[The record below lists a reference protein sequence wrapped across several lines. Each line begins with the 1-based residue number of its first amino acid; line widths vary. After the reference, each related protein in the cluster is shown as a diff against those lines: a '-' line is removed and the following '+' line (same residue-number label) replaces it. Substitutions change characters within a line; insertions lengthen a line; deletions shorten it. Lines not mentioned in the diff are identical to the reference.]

1 MNLVIHAHTFKNE
14 PLPQVIV
21 GNFDVAGGSIGRAPT
36 NTLTLPDPDRHISR
50 SHAQIICNDGD
61 FLIRNVSSANP
72 IAVDGRVVLPGEVVS
87 LGHCVEIL
95 MGSYALQAKR
105 ITATLTTGS
114 ATSNRDAEPEFAAPP
129 SSATPSQIAAFSEL
143 VREHGVAPT
152 IDEWPSIIE
161 PAEAGLRPVQ
171 EVPTSWFKFGAKP
184 DAQVAPAVV
193 PAQLQATGILQPV
206 HHMAE
211 TTMPAVRVPSPR
223 EMPFAAT
230 PPRPMPPIP
239 GAAAGSDSLA
249 GALLETPEPPQPP
262 DIPLPE
268 LCDQNAET
276 PARQAS
282 PAELWA
288 AFCAGA
294 KASMD
299 LPQGLDAET
308 MHMLGQVLHHA
319 MDGTLKLVAL
329 RTAAKQ
335 DLRAQVTTI
344 QSRNNN
350 PVKFAPDA
358 GSAIEQLLQPAR
370 GFMVGRAAM
379 IDAMDDLVGH
389 ASGTMSGMRAALSGA
404 LQRFEPK
411 LLESKLSSSTML
423 DTLLPMN
430 RRAKLWELYLEHHQR
445 IQNEAEEDFHE
456 VFGKAFMK
464 AYDEQ
469 IERLRTERKK

>member
-21 GNFDVAGGSIGRAPT
+21 GNFDVTGGSIGRAPT
-36 NTLTLPDPDRHISR
+36 NTLTLPDPDRHIPR

-105 ITATLTTGS
+105 ITATLTTGR

-193 PAQLQATGILQPV
+193 PAQFQATGILRPV
-206 HHMAE
+206 QHMAE

-223 EMPFAAT
+223 EIPFAVT
-230 PPRPMPPIP
+230 PPTPMPPIP
-239 GAAAGSDSLA
+239 GAATASDLLA
-249 GALLETPEPPQPP
+249 HRLGLLR
-262 DIPLPE
+262 LPSHHQISRC
-268 LCDQNAET
+268 LSSAIKT
-276 PARQAS
+276 LRRQ
-282 PAELWA
+282 
-288 AFCAGA
+288 
-294 KASMD
+294 
-299 LPQGLDAET
+299 QGR
-308 MHMLGQVLHHA
+308 QVLPSC
-319 MDGTLKLVAL
+319 GPL
-329 RTAAKQ
+329 
-335 DLRAQVTTI
+335 
-344 QSRNNN
+344 
-350 PVKFAPDA
+350 FAPVPKRLWICPKGLIPRPCTCWD
-358 GSAIEQLLQPAR
+358 
-370 GFMVGRAAM
+370 
-379 IDAMDDLVGH
+379 
-389 ASGTMSGMRAALSGA
+389 
-404 LQRFEPK
+404 RFCTTPWTG
-411 LLESKLSSSTML
+411 L
-423 DTLLPMN
+423 
-430 RRAKLWELYLEHHQR
+430 
-445 IQNEAEEDFHE
+445 
-456 VFGKAFMK
+456 
-464 AYDEQ
+464 
-469 IERLRTERKK
+469 

>member
-21 GNFDVAGGSIGRAPT
+21 GNFDVTGGTIGRAPT

-50 SHAQIICNDGD
+50 SHAQISCNDGD

-95 MGSYALQAKR
+95 MGSYALQAKH
-105 ITATLTTGS
+105 ITTALTPSGGTAQPAFS
-114 ATSNRDAEPEFAAPP
+114 APP
-129 SSATPSQIAAFSEL
+129 EPIPSPATPSQIAAFSEL

-161 PAEAGLRPVQ
+161 PAEPGLRAVQ
-171 EVPTSWFKFGAKP
+171 QMPTSWFKFGAKP
-184 DAQVAPAVV
+184 DAHAVPVPV
-193 PAQLQATGILQPV
+193 PAAIPAQAQAQTPGILRPALQR
-206 HHMAE
+206 AE

-223 EMPFAAT
+223 EIPFTMAA
-230 PPRPMPPIP
+230 PKPMPPIP
-239 GAAAGSDSLA
+239 GTATEPDLHAESVP
-249 GALLETPEPPQPP
+249 ETPN
-262 DIPLPE
+262 IPLPQ
-268 LCDQNAET
+268 LNDQFAE
-276 PARQAS
+276 PQNPQAS
-282 PAELWA
+282 PAQLWA

-294 KASMD
+294 HASME
-299 LPQGLDAET
+299 LPQGLDTET
-308 MHMLGQVLHHA
+308 MHMLGQVLHH
-319 MDGTLKLVAL
+319 
-329 RTAAKQ
+329 AAKQ

-370 GFMVGRAAM
+370 GFMVGQAAM

-404 LQRFEPK
+404 LQRFEPR
-411 LLESKLSSSTML
+411 LLESKLSSSSML

-469 IERLRTERKK
+469 IQRLRSERKK

>member
-1 MNLVIHAHTFKNE
+1 
-14 PLPQVIV
+14 
-21 GNFDVAGGSIGRAPT
+21 
-36 NTLTLPDPDRHISR
+36 
-50 SHAQIICNDGD
+50 
-61 FLIRNVSSANP
+61 
-72 IAVDGRVVLPGEVVS
+72 
-87 LGHCVEIL
+87 
-95 MGSYALQAKR
+95 
-105 ITATLTTGS
+105 
-114 ATSNRDAEPEFAAPP
+114 
-129 SSATPSQIAAFSEL
+129 
-143 VREHGVAPT
+143 
-152 IDEWPSIIE
+152 
-161 PAEAGLRPVQ
+161 
-171 EVPTSWFKFGAKP
+171 
-184 DAQVAPAVV
+184 
-193 PAQLQATGILQPV
+193 
-206 HHMAE
+206 
-211 TTMPAVRVPSPR
+211 
-223 EMPFAAT
+223 
-230 PPRPMPPIP
+230 
-239 GAAAGSDSLA
+239 
-249 GALLETPEPPQPP
+249 
-262 DIPLPE
+262 
-268 LCDQNAET
+268 
-276 PARQAS
+276 
-282 PAELWA
+282 
-288 AFCAGA
+288 
-294 KASMD
+294 MD
-299 LPQGLDAET
+299 LPQGLDTET